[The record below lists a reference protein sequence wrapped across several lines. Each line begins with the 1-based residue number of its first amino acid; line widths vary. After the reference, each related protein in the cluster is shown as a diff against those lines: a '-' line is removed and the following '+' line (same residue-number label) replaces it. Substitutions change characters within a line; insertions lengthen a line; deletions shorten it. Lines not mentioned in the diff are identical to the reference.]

1 MRQRAPDGF
10 NDQLDVVGR
19 HADGKGPPER
29 SRSMTVPMPMS
40 MAVIMPVVIM
50 PVVIMACMVMIVVMV
65 VVRMALH
72 VMVMTRC
79 VVAVLIRL
87 HIMRVHRWCVG
98 MGGVVGVVR
107 LSRLGRR
114 GGLGHGHASGLVN
127 RKRGQAGCVFL
138 YPALWVQPQG
148 GACGP

>member
-1 MRQRAPDGF
+1 MDG
-10 NDQLDVVGR
+10 VGR
-19 HADGKGPPER
+19 HAGGEGPPEGI
-29 SRSMTVPMPMS
+29 RSMTVPMPMAVPMPMT

-50 PVVIMACMVMIVVMV
+50 ARMVMIVVMV

-72 VMVMTRC
+72 AMVMTRC